1 MIYELRIYR
10 SHEGQKNVLLREFKK
25 AKRFMAQYG
34 VTFVAAWENP
44 DRDDEFI
51 WLCSLTNKK
60 ARDKAIKAYYG
71 SSEWVKIVGIPR
83 PTIRRREVR
92 IMKSLTDSTIRQAS
106 LVTPKRIGVGP
117 TPQTTHFGPHR
128 LPKISN
134 RVW

>member
-10 SHEGQKNVLLREFKK
+10 FHEEQKSVFLREFKE

-51 WLCSLTNKK
+51 WLRSFANKK
-60 ARDKAIKAYYG
+60 ARDKAIEAYY
-71 SSEWVKIVGIPR
+71 SSPEWAKIVDTLR

-92 IMKSLTDSTIRQAS
+92 IMKSLPYSTIR
-106 LVTPKRIGVGP
+106 
-117 TPQTTHFGPHR
+117 
-128 LPKISN
+128 
-134 RVW
+134 